1 MAISKQRILLVEDN
15 DAMRDGVR
23 DILELAGYDVMT
35 AGDGD
40 QALALMGTHTPDL
53 IISDIMMPQMDGY
66 QLYDSIRQ
74 NRAWNAVPFIFLTAK
89 GERADVRMGKQLGA
103 DDYLTKP
110 FDSEDLLVAVEGKLK
125 RSRQLETFSV
135 AAINDLKSSI
145 VRTLS
150 HEFRTPLT
158 FIQGYSELL
167 EMSGP
172 GIDINSFQEF
182 LRGIRR
188 GSERL
193 NRLVEDFLLLV
204 RLETNQMEEAMLAN
218 QGEVSLADMVHN
230 AARTRASQAA
240 EAHITVSVTAE
251 PGLIVRTN
259 PVYATDILTRL
270 LDNAIKFS
278 RGRAAQ
284 VWMHAFRE
292 GDTARIDVVDHGVGM
307 ASGELPHLFNVLQ
320 QINRSQ
326 YEQQG
331 AGLGLAIAHGLV
343 QVLGGQMLVTSA
355 EGVGSTFSL
364 VLPLTNA
371 GEA

>member
-1 MAISKQRILLVEDN
+1 MAEKKQRILLVEDN

-23 DILELAGYDVMT
+23 DILDLAGYDVVT
-35 AGDGD
+35 AGDGE
-40 QALALMGTHTPDL
+40 QALAQMNMHTPDL

-74 NRAWNAVPFIFLTAK
+74 NWAWNAVPFIFLTAK
-89 GERADVRMGKQLGA
+89 GERADVRLGKQLGA

-125 RSRQLETFSV
+125 RSQQLETFSV
-135 AAINDLKSSI
+135 AAINDLKASI

-218 QGEVSLADMVHN
+218 QGEVSLVDTARN
-230 AARTRASQAA
+230 AIRSRAAQAT
-240 EAHITVSVTAE
+240 EANIVVIVEAE
-251 PGLIVRTN
+251 PDLIVRTN
-259 PVYATDILTRL
+259 PVYVTDTLARL

-278 RGRAAQ
+278 RGRASQ
-284 VWMHAFRE
+284 VWVRLFRQ
-292 GDTARIDVVDHGVGM
+292 GDYAHIEVEDHGIGM
-307 ASGELPHLFNVLQ
+307 APGELPHLFNVLQ

-331 AGLGLAIAHGLV
+331 AGLGLAIAHGLA
-343 QVLGGQMLVTSA
+343 QVLGGKILVSST
-355 EGVGSTFSL
+355 EGVGSKFAL
-364 VLPLTNA
+364 ALPLTNA